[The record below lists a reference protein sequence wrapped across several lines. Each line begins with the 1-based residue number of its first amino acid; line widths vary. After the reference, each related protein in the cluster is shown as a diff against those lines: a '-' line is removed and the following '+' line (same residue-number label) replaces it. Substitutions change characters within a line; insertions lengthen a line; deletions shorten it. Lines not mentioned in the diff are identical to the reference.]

1 MLVLGRSK
9 LQSVFV
15 GDEITLT
22 VEEICDSGDGQR
34 IFYATVRLGFQ
45 APPYVPICRGEL
57 RAKPPGAA
65 HKGRAAPQTRPRT
78 SEIVDLSGAQVRLRI
93 QAPRKVPICHNGK
106 PTAGLDS
113 EERFDGEDR
122 SSKAVHHITCH
133 KNDRIAIC
141 NNIIIT
147 ALSFHRGAPD
157 EPYYE
162 ELRPHDRRRHLDAL
176 PLRR

>member
-9 LQSVFV
+9 LQSVLV
-15 GDEITLT
+15 GDEITLI

-34 IFYATVRLGFQ
+34 IFCATVRLGFQ

-57 RAKPPGAA
+57 RTKRLGAA
-65 HKGRAAPQTRPRT
+65 PMGRAAPRTQPRT
-78 SEIVDLSGAQVRLRI
+78 GEIVDLSDAQVRLRI
-93 QAPRKVPICHNGK
+93 QVPRKVPVCHNGK
-106 PTAGLDS
+106 PTVGLDS
-113 EERFDGEDR
+113 EERFDGDNR

-147 ALSFHRGAPD
+147 ALGFHRSVSD
-157 EPYYE
+157 E
-162 ELRPHDRRRHLDAL
+162 
-176 PLRR
+176 